1 MQIIITNDAFD
12 IVKIG
17 EITFKLS
24 IKKSFLKHLYCK
36 HCGHRLALDGYYKRV
51 IQLPDGNKII
61 LFLPR
66 LHCGN
71 TSCAYKVK
79 CNLKHYTSFKV
90 RPVFVLKYRRRM
102 LTDLLTGLLYKLNQT
117 KVSLYLT
124 LISIGGN
131 LINRKSSTY
140 QSLIR
145 NRVAVTSDITKLK
158 SQLEQELELVQIW
171 IDTKSSCSKSHEV
184 YSTITNNCA
193 QALKAC
199 ISRFILWATF
209 ENISADDFVK
219 TLLPTFLSITSEP

>member
-1 MQIIITNDAFD
+1 MQIIITNDAFN
-12 IVKIG
+12 IEKIG

-90 RPVFVLKYRRRM
+90 RPMFVLKYRRRM
-102 LTDLLTGLLYKLNQT
+102 LTDLLTALLYKINQT
-117 KVSLYLT
+117 KDSLYLK
-124 LISIGGN
+124 LISIGGK
-131 LINRKSSTY
+131 LINRKASTY

-145 NRVAVTSDITKLK
+145 NRVAVTSDITTLY
-158 SQLEQELELVQIW
+158 SQLEQEFELVQVW
-171 IDTKSSCSKSHEV
+171 IDTSSSCCKSYEV
-184 YSTITNNCA
+184 YSTITNSCA
-193 QALKAC
+193 LSLKAC
-199 ISRFILWATF
+199 ISRFISWATS

>member
-1 MQIIITNDAFD
+1 MQIIISNDAFD
-12 IVKIG
+12 IVKTG

-24 IKKSFLKHLYCK
+24 IKKSFLKHLHCK

-79 CNLKHYTSFKV
+79 CNLKHYTTFKV
-90 RPVFVLKYRRRM
+90 RPVFVLKYRRRL
-102 LTDLLTGLLYKLNQT
+102 LTDLLTALLYKLNQT
-117 KVSLYLT
+117 KVDLYQK
-124 LISIGGN
+124 LISVGGKQ
-131 LINRKSSTY
+131 ISRKSSTY

-145 NRVAVTSDITKLK
+145 NRIAVTSDDTKLK
-158 SQLEQELELVQIW
+158 SQLEQEVELVQVW
-171 IDTKSSCSKSHEV
+171 IDTNSTYCKSYKNYNTIPNSCTQS
-184 YSTITNNCA
+184 I
-193 QALKAC
+193 KAY
-199 ISRFILWATF
+199 ISRFLSWASS

-219 TLLPTFLSITSEP
+219 SLLPTFLSITPEP

>member
-24 IKKSFLKHLYCK
+24 IKKSFLKHLHCK

-71 TSCAYKVK
+71 ASCAYKVK
-79 CNLKHYTSFKV
+79 CNLKHYPSFKV

-102 LTDLLTGLLYKLNQT
+102 LTDLLTALLYKLNQT
-117 KVSLYLT
+117 KVALYLK
-124 LISIGGN
+124 LISIGCQ
-131 LINRKSSTY
+131 LISRNSSTY

-145 NRVAVTSDITKLK
+145 NRIAVTSEDTKLK
-158 SQLEQELELVQIW
+158 SQLEQEVELVHVW
-171 IDTKSSCSKSHEV
+171 IDTKRACCKSYEV
-184 YSTITNNCA
+184 YRTITNSCT
-193 QALKAC
+193 QSLKAYL
-199 ISRFILWATF
+199 SRFLSWASS

-219 TLLPTFLSITSEP
+219 SLLPTFLSITPEP

>member
-51 IQLPDGNKII
+51 IQLPDGNKVI

-71 TSCAYKVK
+71 TSCAYKVR
-79 CNLKHYTSFKV
+79 CHLKHYTSFKV

-102 LTDLLTGLLYKLNQT
+102 LTDLLTALLYRLNQT
-117 KVSLYLT
+117 KDSLYLK
-124 LISIGGN
+124 LISIGGK
-131 LINRKSSTY
+131 LISRKSSTY

-145 NRVAVTSDITKLK
+145 NRVAVTSDITRLN
-158 SQLEQELELVQIW
+158 SQLEQEIELVQVW
-171 IDTKSSCSKSHEV
+171 IDTKSSCCKTYEV
-184 YSTITNNCA
+184 YSNITNSCT
-193 QALKAC
+193 QSLKAC
-199 ISRFILWATF
+199 ISRFLSCASS

-219 TLLPTFLSITSEP
+219 TLLPTFLSITPEP

>member
-24 IKKSFLKHLYCK
+24 IKKSFLKHLHCK

-71 TSCAYKVK
+71 VSCAYKVK

-102 LTDLLTGLLYKLNQT
+102 LTDLLTALLYKLNQT
-117 KVSLYLT
+117 KVALYLK
-124 LISIGGN
+124 LISIGGK
-131 LINRKSSTY
+131 LISRNSSTY

-145 NRVAVTSDITKLK
+145 NRIAVTSDDTKLK
-158 SQLEQELELVQIW
+158 SQLEQEVELVQVW
-171 IDTKSSCSKSHEV
+171 IDTKRSCCKSYEV
-184 YSTITNNCA
+184 YSTINNSCA
-193 QALKAC
+193 LPLKAYLSLF
-199 ISRFILWATF
+199 ISWASS

-219 TLLPTFLSITSEP
+219 SLLPTFLSITPEP

>member
-36 HCGHRLALDGYYKRV
+36 HCGHRLALDGYYKRI

-71 TSCAYKVK
+71 FLCDYKVR
-79 CNLKHYTSFKV
+79 CHLKHYTSFKV
-90 RPVFVLKYRRRM
+90 RPVFVLKYRRRI
-102 LTDLLTGLLYKLNQT
+102 LTDLLTALLYKLNQT
-117 KVSLYLT
+117 KVSLYLK
-124 LISIGGN
+124 LIGIGGK

-145 NRVAVTSDITKLK
+145 NRVAVTSDITTLN
-158 SQLEQELELVQIW
+158 SQLEQEVELVQVW
-171 IDTKSSCSKSHEV
+171 IDTKRACCKSYEV
-184 YSTITNNCA
+184 YSTITNSCA
-193 QALKAC
+193 LSLKAYLSSF
-199 ISRFILWATF
+199 ISWATS

-219 TLLPTFLSITSEP
+219 TLLPTFLSITPEP

>member
-36 HCGHRLALDGYYKRV
+36 HCGHRLALDGYYKRI

-71 TSCAYKVK
+71 FLCDYKVR
-79 CNLKHYTSFKV
+79 CHLKHYTSFKV
-90 RPVFVLKYRRRM
+90 RPVFVLKYRRRI
-102 LTDLLTGLLYKLNQT
+102 LTDLLTALLYKLNQT
-117 KVSLYLT
+117 KVSLYLK
-124 LISIGGN
+124 LISIGGK

-145 NRVAVTSDITKLK
+145 NRVAVTSDITTLN
-158 SQLEQELELVQIW
+158 SQLEQEVELVQVW
-171 IDTKSSCSKSHEV
+171 IDTKRACCKSYEV
-184 YSTITNNCA
+184 YSTIANSCA
-193 QALKAC
+193 LSLKAYLSSF
-199 ISRFILWATF
+199 ISWATS

-219 TLLPTFLSITSEP
+219 TLLPTFLSITPEP